1 MNSWRLRGGRCGQLG
16 QGAGCLGE
24 RARGPGS
31 SSRGPGEPAALAGSA
46 FLWTSFQHDAT
57 RLTSLRDVHHDGFR
71 GHRGRRW
78 YRGDRGE
85 WHHRD
90 A

>member
-46 FLWTSFQHDAT
+46 FLRTSFQHDAT